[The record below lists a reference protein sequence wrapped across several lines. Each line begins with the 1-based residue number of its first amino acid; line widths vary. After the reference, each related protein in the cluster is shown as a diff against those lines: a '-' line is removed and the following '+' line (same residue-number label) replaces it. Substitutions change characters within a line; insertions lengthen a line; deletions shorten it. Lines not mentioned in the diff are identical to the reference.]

1 MKTVDALLVLVW
13 CITGFFIAS
22 FMHMLDTLFF
32 VIVRNNGK
40 NYEIAFFFFFF
51 LSFLALFFDG
61 LPKVF
66 SSFVIIRYQRI
77 MWP

>member
-32 VIVRNNGK
+32 VIVRNGK
-40 NYEIAFFFFFF
+40 NYAIAFFFFFFF